1 MGLGTYLAAP
11 VVLPVRAARRG
22 LRAGAWLGTTLLDAT
37 VGGAASVAGV
47 GVGLATAPLRGGAVS
62 AGDMARE
69 FLGGAPSRRFWRG
82 DDRVW
87 MQVRGLDS
95 PDGPRVATVVLEAV
109 RGVPGVTGAELNYAL
124 SRVVVTT
131 GDDPP
136 PLDRLCETVCSAEDS
151 VREPEHERPLD
162 LPGDDV
168 VLAGR
173 IAALVTTTVGLG
185 VAVAATAL
193 QLPRLPA
200 AVAAAVISVDYQPR
214 IRRLV
219 EHRIGPEATDV
230 VLSITGA
237 AASTLTHTPASLAVS
252 VLLRAT
258 LTAETWSAR
267 QAWHRT
273 EPTLAQHAAD
283 GHPPEH
289 PHRPRPRPV
298 GPVER
303 HADRSALAAPTA
315 AAVAG
320 AATGDVGV
328 AGAAVIVAA
337 PAATRTARE
346 SFAAA
351 FGRGLVDRHGVLP
364 LRPEA
369 LRRLDRV
376 DAVVIDPQVLVAA
389 TPDAAVLDYLRRAGI
404 RTVSVRHP
412 GLGSR
417 HAMVDELHPSAEF
430 ADDALHEAV
439 QQWQGRGATVALIA
453 THAPHALAA
462 ADVGIGVV
470 AEQAPPWYADLL
482 VDDPAI
488 AWRILCAV
496 PAARTASR
504 RGVELSAGSSFL
516 GAVLM
521 VSSVPFQGTESVI
534 GGAAAGLWIGHRLA
548 RRTLDDPLTDF
559 EPGHPRADDAR
570 RLLRDRARRAERFAL
585 ALPGVGRVP
594 IPTPEQTAYLAV
606 LAALVAVQILDWPV
620 ALAIAA
626 GYVVATAG
634 RRTAPADVRAITVG
648 SEAHPSTW
656 PPIPR

>member
-1 MGLGTYLAAP
+1 MGLGTYLAVP
-11 VVLPVRAARRG
+11 VVVPVRAARRG

-37 VGGAASVAGV
+37 VGGAATVAGV

-69 FLGGAPSRRFWRG
+69 FLGGTPSRRFWRG

-95 PDGPRVATVVLEAV
+95 PDGPRVATAVLEAV
-109 RGVPGVTGAELNYAL
+109 RAVPGVTGAELNYAL
-124 SRVVVTT
+124 SRVIVTT
-131 GDDPP
+131 GDDPLS
-136 PLDRLCETVCSAEDS
+136 LDRLCEIVCRAEDS

-173 IAALVTTTVGLG
+173 LAALATTAVGLG

-219 EHRIGPEATDV
+219 EHRIGTEATDV
-230 VLSITGA
+230 VLAITGA
-237 AASTLTHTPASLAVS
+237 ATSTLTQTPAALAVS

-267 QAWHRT
+267 QAWQRT
-273 EPTLAQHAAD
+273 EPALALHAAD
-283 GHPPEH
+283 AHPPEH

-303 HADRSALAAPTA
+303 HADRSALAAPAA

-346 SFAAA
+346 AFASA
-351 FGRGLVDRHGVLP
+351 FGRGLVDRHAVLP

-376 DAVVIDPQVLVAA
+376 DTVVIDPQVLTVA
-389 TPDAAVLDYLRRAGI
+389 TPEAAIVDYVRRAGI

-412 GLGSR
+412 GPGAP
-417 HAMVDELHPSAEF
+417 HAMVDEWHESFGFP
-430 ADDALHEAV
+430 DDALHEAV
-439 QQWQGRGATVALIA
+439 QQWQSRGATVAVIA
-453 THAPHALAA
+453 GHAPHALAA
-462 ADVGIGVV
+462 ADVGIGVL
-470 AEQAPPWYADLL
+470 ADQAPPWYADLL
-482 VDDPAI
+482 VDDPVI

-504 RGVELSAGSSFL
+504 RGVELSASSSFL

-521 VSSVPFQGTESVI
+521 VSSMPFQGTESVI

-548 RRTLDDPLTDF
+548 RRTLDDPLTEF

-585 ALPGVGRVP
+585 ALPGVGHVP
-594 IPTPEQTAYLAV
+594 IPTPEQTAYIAV

-620 ALAIAA
+620 ALAIGA
-626 GYVVATAG
+626 GYVVATAAC
-634 RRTAPADVRAITVG
+634 RTDPGDARHVTAKSDAP
-648 SEAHPSTW
+648 PSTSST
-656 PPIPR
+656 IPR